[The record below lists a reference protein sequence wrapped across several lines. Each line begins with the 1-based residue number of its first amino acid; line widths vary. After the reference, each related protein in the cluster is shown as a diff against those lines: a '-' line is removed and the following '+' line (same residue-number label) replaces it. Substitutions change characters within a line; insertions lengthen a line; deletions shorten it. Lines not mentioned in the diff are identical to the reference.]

1 MFQTFLAQAQSA
13 APQQMPGGGIG
24 SFFVPLIFIFIMY
37 FVMIRPQ
44 KKRQQQQ
51 QQLTSSLKTGDRI
64 VTNAGI
70 HGLISNVKENT
81 ALGLD
86 IQGGTSFL
94 IRLKGGDK
102 EVTKAMLDQAVEVIR
117 KRVDYF
123 GGGEPII
130 SPVGSDRILVQIPGL
145 DTAKIQE
152 ARDQLSRV
160 AKLEFRLVYPDNG
173 ERLREI
179 DQGKQVIPPEYRI
192 ETYKQ
197 QHQAEGEKPIEERLL
212 VKKKADLA
220 GDRVSGAGA
229 SYERDGW
236 AVHLRFDSEGAKQ
249 FGNITA
255 ANVHHRFA
263 IVLDGVIQSAPV
275 IQDAI
280 YGGDA
285 QITGRFTE
293 EEARGLASVLENPL
307 QTPVSI
313 EEERS
318 VSPTLG
324 LDSIRASILAGLLGL
339 AITLVCVAVY
349 YKIPGLIANLA
360 LIINLILLVG
370 ALTLFHFV
378 LTLPGIAG
386 IILTI
391 GLSVDANVLI
401 YERLREEM
409 ALGKSLKV
417 AVKAAY
423 EKAFSSIFDANVTT
437 LITAAILFW
446 QASGPVKGF
455 AISLTLGILASL
467 FTALIVGR
475 NFLGW
480 FVDTERLK
488 RISMLHLI
496 SSKHID
502 FLGKGFLACM
512 CSLALLLAGATAFY
526 IRGERNFGV
535 DFRGGDLITMSA
547 PNKIDVGQVRD
558 ALKPIG
564 FADASIQESAQGG
577 KSYITVRTPLNTSD
591 KVEKQII
598 QAMPNAAFKV
608 EGSERVGALVGGEL
622 ARNSLVALGLG
633 ILGILIFVTFRF
645 ELSFAVGAIV
655 ALLHDVLIT
664 VGMFSLFGRELT
676 LTMVGAVLTIAGYSI
691 NDTIVVYDRIR
702 EGLASGRRGSIEQI
716 MNESINQTLSR
727 TILTSTVTVIPIL
740 CLFLFG
746 GAVLRDFSLAII
758 IGVAIGTYSSIFI
771 ASPIVLWWSRARGR
785 GAAALRREVTEKAT
799 TAANPLAQR

>member
-1 MFQTFLAQAQSA
+1 MTPALTFFIGLAL
-13 APQQMPGGGIG
+13 MVLFGW
-24 SFFVPLIFIFIMY
+24 Y
-37 FVMIRPQ
+37 FATDHGQRKRLLAMTLMLLLVVFSIATIWPPQ
-44 KKRQQQQ
+44 KK
-51 QQLTSSLKTGDRI
+51 
-64 VTNAGI
+64 V
-70 HGLISNVKENT
+70 

-94 IRLKGGDK
+94 IRLKPGDK
-102 EVTKAMLDQAVEVIR
+102 PITKGMLDQAVEVIR
-117 KRVDYF
+117 KRIDVF
-123 GGGEPII
+123 GVSEPII
-130 SPVGSDRILVQIPGL
+130 SPVGTDRILVQIPGL

-173 ERLREI
+173 QKLKAI
-179 DQGKQVIPPEYRI
+179 DEGKDVIPPEYRI
-192 ETYKQ
+192 ESYKM
-197 QHQAEGEKPIEERLL
+197 QHEGGKPVEERLL
-212 VKKKADLA
+212 VKKKADLS
-220 GDRVSGAGA
+220 GDRVSSAGA
-229 SYERDGW
+229 SYEKEGW
-236 AVHLRFDSEGAKQ
+236 VVHLRFDPEGAKE
-249 FGNITA
+249 FGRITA

-318 VSPTLG
+318 ISPTLG
-324 LDSIRASILAGLLGL
+324 LDSIRASILAGLVGL
-339 AITLVCVAVY
+339 AITVVCVAVY

-360 LIINLILLVG
+360 LIINLILLLG
-370 ALTLFHFV
+370 ALTMFHFV

-401 YERLREEM
+401 FERLREEM
-409 ALGKSLKV
+409 ALGKTLKV
-417 AVKAAY
+417 ALNTAY

-446 QASGPVKGF
+446 KATGPVRGF
-455 AISLTLGILASL
+455 AIALTVGILASL

-475 NFLGW
+475 NCLGW
-480 FVDTERLK
+480 FVDTGRLK

-496 SSKHID
+496 PAQKIN
-502 FLGKGFLACM
+502 FLGKGFIACM
-512 CSLALLLAGATAFY
+512 CSLALLVAGATAFY
-526 IRGERNFGV
+526 LRGEKNFGV
-535 DFRGGDLITMSA
+535 DFRGGDLITLSA
-547 PNKIDVGQVRD
+547 PKAIDIGQVRH
-558 ALKPIG
+558 ALQPIG
-564 FADASIQESAQGG
+564 LADASIQESTQGG
-577 KSYITVRTPLNTSD
+577 KSYITIRTPLNTSD
-591 KVEKQII
+591 NVEKQIM
-598 QAMPNAAFKV
+598 QAMPNTGFHV

-622 ARNSLVALGLG
+622 AKSSLIALGLG

-655 ALLHDVLIT
+655 ALLHDVLMT
-664 VGMFSLFGRELT
+664 VGIFALLGRELT

-702 EGLASGRRGSIEQI
+702 EGLASGRRGTIEEI
-716 MNESINQTLSR
+716 MNSSINQTLSR
-727 TILTSTVTVIPIL
+727 TILTSTVTLIPIL
-740 CLFLFG
+740 CLFSFG

-758 IGVAIGTYSSIFI
+758 IGVVVGTYSSIFI
-771 ASPIVLWWSRARGR
+771 ASPIVLWWTRARGHTTSS
-785 GAAALRREVTEKAT
+785 LRREVIQQAT
-799 TAANPLAQR
+799 TASSPVARRS

>member
-1 MFQTFLAQAQSA
+1 MLVLFGWYFATDQGLRKRLLA
-13 APQQMPGGGIG
+13 
-24 SFFVPLIFIFIMY
+24 
-37 FVMIRPQ
+37 
-44 KKRQQQQ
+44 
-51 QQLTSSLKTGDRI
+51 LTLTALLVAFSI
-64 VTNAGI
+64 VTI
-70 HGLISNVKENT
+70 WPPENKI

-94 IRLKGGDK
+94 IRLVPGDK
-102 EVTKAMLDQAVEVIR
+102 TINKGMLEQAVEVIR

-123 GGGEPII
+123 GASEPII
-130 SPVGSDRILVQIPGL
+130 SPVGNDRILVQIPGL

-160 AKLEFRLVYPDNG
+160 AKLEFRLVYPDEG
-173 ERLREI
+173 QRLKKI
-179 DQGKQVIPPEYRI
+179 DAGQDVIPPEYRI
-192 ETYKQ
+192 EAYK
-197 QHQAEGEKPIEERLL
+197 HAAEGNEKPIEERLL
-212 VKKKADLA
+212 VKKKADLG
-220 GDRVSGAGA
+220 GDRVSGSNAYYGN
-229 SYERDGW
+229 EGW
-236 AVHLRFDSEGAKQ
+236 TVQLKFDSEGAKK
-249 FGNITA
+249 FGQITEQYKG
-255 ANVHHRFA
+255 HRFA
-263 IVLDGVIQSAPV
+263 IVLDGLIQSAPV
-275 IQDAI
+275 IRDAI

-285 QITGRFTE
+285 VITGKFSE

-324 LDSIRASILAGLLGL
+324 MDSIRASILAGLVGL
-339 AITLVCVAVY
+339 VITLVCVAIY
-349 YKIPGLIANLA
+349 YKIPGLVANLA
-360 LIINLILLVG
+360 LLINIVLLIG
-370 ALTLFHFV
+370 ALTMFHFV

-446 QASGPVKGF
+446 KASGPVKGF
-455 AISLTLGILASL
+455 AIALTLGILASL

-475 NFLGW
+475 NCLGW
-480 FVDTERLK
+480 FVDTGKLK

-496 SSKHID
+496 SSKNIN
-502 FLGKGFLACM
+502 FLGKGFIACM
-512 CSLALLLAGATAFY
+512 CSLALLSAGGMAFY
-526 IRGERNFGV
+526 MRGDRNFGV
-535 DFRGGDLITMSA
+535 DFRGGDLITLSA
-547 PNKIDVGQVRD
+547 PSKIDIGQVRN

-577 KSYITVRTPLNTSD
+577 KSYITIRTPLNTSD

-598 QAMPNAAFKV
+598 QANPSAGFNV

-622 ARNSLVALGLG
+622 AKSSLIALGLG

-664 VGMFSLFGRELT
+664 VGMFSLLGRELT

-727 TILTSTVTVIPIL
+727 TILTSTVTLIPIL
-740 CLFLFG
+740 CLFFFG

-758 IGVAIGTYSSIFI
+758 IGVVVGTYSSIFI
-771 ASPIVLWWSRARGR
+771 ASPIVLWWTRARG
-785 GAAALRREVTEKAT
+785 GSATALRREVTQKA
-799 TAANPLAQR
+799 TAANPLAH

>member
-1 MFQTFLAQAQSA
+1 MTAGLTFFIGLVMLILFGWYFATDQGLRKHLLAATLMLLLVTFSIITIW
-13 APQQMPGGGIG
+13 P
-24 SFFVPLIFIFIMY
+24 
-37 FVMIRPQ
+37 PQ
-44 KKRQQQQ
+44 KK
-51 QQLTSSLKTGDRI
+51 I
-64 VTNAGI
+64 
-70 HGLISNVKENT
+70 

-102 EVTKAMLDQAVEVIR
+102 EVNKGMLDQAVEVIR

-173 ERLREI
+173 ERLRAI
-179 DQGKQVIPPEYRI
+179 DAGKEVIPPEYRI
-192 ETYKQ
+192 ESYK
-197 QHQAEGEKPIEERLL
+197 HTAEGNEKPVEERLL
-212 VKKKADLA
+212 VKKKADLG
-220 GDRVSGAGA
+220 GDRVSA
-229 SYERDGW
+229 SNAYYGNEGW
-236 AVHLRFDSEGAKQ
+236 TVQLKFDSEGAKK
-249 FGNITA
+249 FGQITEQYKG
-255 ANVHHRFA
+255 HRFA
-263 IVLDGVIQSAPV
+263 IVLDGLIQSAPV
-275 IQDAI
+275 IRDAI

-285 QITGRFTE
+285 IITGKFSE
-293 EEARGLASVLENPL
+293 HEARGLASVLENPL

-324 LDSIRASILAGLLGL
+324 LDSIRASILAGLVGL

-349 YKIPGLIANLA
+349 YKIPGLVANLA
-360 LIINLILLVG
+360 LIINLVLLIG
-370 ALTLFHFV
+370 ALTMFHFV

-417 AVKAAY
+417 AVKTAY

-446 QASGPVKGF
+446 KASGPVKGF

-475 NFLGW
+475 NCLGW
-480 FVDTERLK
+480 FVDTGRLK

-496 SSKHID
+496 SAQNIN

-512 CSLALLLAGATAFY
+512 CSLALLLAGALAFY
-526 IRGERNFGV
+526 TRGDRNFGV
-535 DFRGGDLITMSA
+535 DFRGGDLITLSA
-547 PNKIDVGQVRD
+547 PGKIDIGQVRD

-564 FADASIQESAQGG
+564 FADASIQESTQGG

-591 KVEKQII
+591 KVEKQIMQTI
-598 QAMPNAAFKV
+598 PGTGFKV

-622 ARNSLVALGLG
+622 AKSSLIALGLG

-655 ALLHDVLIT
+655 ALLHDVLMT
-664 VGMFSLFGRELT
+664 VGMFSLLGRELT

-702 EGLASGRRGSIEQI
+702 EGLASGRRGTIEEI
-716 MNESINQTLSR
+716 MNSSINQTLSR
-727 TILTSTVTVIPIL
+727 TILTSTVTLIPIL
-740 CLFLFG
+740 CLFFFG

-758 IGVAIGTYSSIFI
+758 VGVVVGTYSSIFI
-771 ASPIVLWWSRARGR
+771 ASPIVLWWTRARG
-785 GAAALRREVTEKAT
+785 GSATALRREITEKAAT
-799 TAANPLAQR
+799 ANPLAQR

>member
-1 MFQTFLAQAQSA
+1 MTPALTFFIGLVMLVLFGWYFATDQGLRKRLLALTLTVLLVVFSVVTIW
-13 APQQMPGGGIG
+13 P
-24 SFFVPLIFIFIMY
+24 
-37 FVMIRPQ
+37 PQ
-44 KKRQQQQ
+44 KK
-51 QQLTSSLKTGDRI
+51 I
-64 VTNAGI
+64 
-70 HGLISNVKENT
+70 

-94 IRLKGGDK
+94 IRLVPGDK
-102 EVTKAMLDQAVEVIR
+102 TINKAMLEQAVEVIR

-130 SPVGSDRILVQIPGL
+130 SPVGNDRILVQIPGL

-160 AKLEFRLVYPDNG
+160 AKLEFRLVYPDSG
-173 ERLREI
+173 ERLRAI
-179 DQGKQVIPPEYRI
+179 DAGKEVIPPEYRI
-192 ETYKQ
+192 EVYK
-197 QHQAEGEKPIEERLL
+197 HAGEGNEKPTEERLL
-212 VKKKADLA
+212 VKKKADLG
-220 GDRVSGAGA
+220 GDRVSA
-229 SYERDGW
+229 SNAYYGNEGW
-236 AVHLRFDSEGAKQ
+236 TVQLKFDSEGAKK
-249 FGNITA
+249 FGQITEQYKG
-255 ANVHHRFA
+255 HRFA

-275 IQDAI
+275 IRDAI

-285 QITGRFTE
+285 IITGKFGE
-293 EEARGLASVLENPL
+293 QEARGLASVLENPL

-324 LDSIRASILAGLLGL
+324 MDSIRASILAGLVGL
-339 AITLVCVAVY
+339 AITLVCVAIY
-349 YKIPGLIANLA
+349 YKIPGLVANLG
-360 LIINLILLVG
+360 LIINLILLIG
-370 ALTLFHFV
+370 ALTMFRFV

-391 GLSVDANVLI
+391 GLSVDASVLI

-409 ALGKSLKV
+409 ALGKSLKI

-437 LITAAILFW
+437 LITALILFW
-446 QASGPVKGF
+446 RASGPVKGF
-455 AISLTLGILASL
+455 AIALTLGILASL

-480 FVDTERLK
+480 FVDTGQLK
-488 RISMLHLI
+488 RVSMLHLI
-496 SSKHID
+496 SSKNIN
-502 FLGKGFLACM
+502 FLGKGFIACM
-512 CSLALLLAGATAFY
+512 CSLALLLAGAMAFY
-526 IRGERNFGV
+526 KRGDRNFGV
-535 DFRGGDLITMSA
+535 DFKGGDLVTLSA
-547 PNKIDVGQVRD
+547 PNKIDIGQVRD

-598 QAMPNAAFKV
+598 QSMPNAGFKV

-622 ARNSLVALGLG
+622 AKNSLVALGLG

-664 VGMFSLFGRELT
+664 VGMFALLGRELT

-702 EGLASGRRGSIEQI
+702 EGLASGRRGTIEQI

-727 TILTSTVTVIPIL
+727 TILTSTVTLIPIL
-740 CLFLFG
+740 CLFFFG

-758 IGVAIGTYSSIFI
+758 IGVVVGTYSSIFI
-771 ASPIVLWWSRARGR
+771 ASPIVLWWTRARG
-785 GAAALRREVTEKAT
+785 GGDTALRREITQKAT
-799 TAANPLAQR
+799 AAHPAPP

>member
-1 MFQTFLAQAQSA
+1 MTPALTFFIGLVMLVLFGWYFATDQGLRKRLLAL
-13 APQQMPGGGIG
+13 MLT
-24 SFFVPLIFIFIMY
+24 VLLIAFSITTIWP
-37 FVMIRPQ
+37 PQ
-44 KKRQQQQ
+44 KK
-51 QQLTSSLKTGDRI
+51 I
-64 VTNAGI
+64 
-70 HGLISNVKENT
+70 

-94 IRLKGGDK
+94 IRLKPGEK
-102 EVTKAMLDQAVEVIR
+102 QINKAMLDQAVEVIR

-123 GGGEPII
+123 GASEPII
-130 SPVGSDRILVQIPGL
+130 SPVGNDRILVQIPGL

-173 ERLREI
+173 ERLRAI
-179 DQGKQVIPPEYRI
+179 DAGKEVIPPEYRI
-192 ETYKQ
+192 EVYKY
-197 QHQAEGEKPIEERLL
+197 ASDGAAMKNEFGETIPGTQKPKEERLL
-212 VKKKADLA
+212 VKKKADLG
-220 GDRVSGAGA
+220 GDRVSGSNAYYGN
-229 SYERDGW
+229 EGW
-236 AVHLRFDSEGAKQ
+236 TVQLKFDSEGAKK
-249 FGNITA
+249 FGQITEQYKG
-255 ANVHHRFA
+255 HRFA

-275 IQDAI
+275 IRDAI

-285 QITGRFTE
+285 VITGRFTE

-324 LDSIRASILAGLLGL
+324 MDSIRASILAGLVGL
-339 AITLVCVAVY
+339 VITLVCVAIY
-349 YKIPGLIANLA
+349 YKIPGLVANFT
-360 LIINLILLVG
+360 LIINLILLIG
-370 ALTLFHFV
+370 ALTMFRFV

-391 GLSVDANVLI
+391 GLSVDASVLI

-417 AVKAAY
+417 AMKAAY

-446 QASGPVKGF
+446 KASGPVKGF
-455 AISLTLGILASL
+455 AIALTLGILASL

-480 FVDTERLK
+480 FVDTGRLN

-496 SSKHID
+496 SSKNIN
-502 FLGKGFLACM
+502 FLGKGFIACM
-512 CSLALLLAGATAFY
+512 CSLALLLAGAMSFY
-526 IRGERNFGV
+526 VRGDRNFGV
-535 DFRGGDLITMSA
+535 DFRGGDLVTMSA
-547 PNKIDVGQVRD
+547 PNKIDIGQVRE

-598 QAMPNAAFKV
+598 QTMPNAGFKV

-622 ARNSLVALGLG
+622 AKNSLIALGLG

-664 VGMFSLFGRELT
+664 VGMFSLLGRELT

-702 EGLASGRRGSIEQI
+702 EGLASGRRGTIEQI

-727 TILTSTVTVIPIL
+727 TILTSTVTLIAIV

-758 IGVAIGTYSSIFI
+758 IGVVVGTYSSIFI
-771 ASPIVLWWSRARGR
+771 ASPIVLWWTRARGG
-785 GAAALRREVTEKAT
+785 GATALRREVTQKAT
-799 TAANPLAQR
+799 TANPLAH

>member
-1 MFQTFLAQAQSA
+1 MLVLFGWYFATDQGPRKRLLAMTLMLVLVVSSIVTIW
-13 APQQMPGGGIG
+13 P
-24 SFFVPLIFIFIMY
+24 
-37 FVMIRPQ
+37 PQ
-44 KKRQQQQ
+44 KK
-51 QQLTSSLKTGDRI
+51 I
-64 VTNAGI
+64 
-70 HGLISNVKENT
+70 

-360 LIINLILLVG
+360 LIINLILLMG
-370 ALTLFHFV
+370 ALTMFHFV

-417 AVKAAY
+417 ALNTAY

-446 QASGPVKGF
+446 KASGPVKGF
-455 AISLTLGILASL
+455 AISLSLGILASL

-475 NFLGW
+475 NCLGW
-480 FVDTERLK
+480 LVDTGRVK

-496 SSKHID
+496 SAQNIN
-502 FLGKGFLACM
+502 FLGKGFIACM
-512 CSLALLLAGATAFY
+512 CSLALLLAGSFAFY
-526 IRGERNFGV
+526 KRGERNFGV
-535 DFRGGDLITMSA
+535 DFRGGDLITLSA
-547 PNKIDVGQVRD
+547 PGKIDIGQVRG

-564 FADASIQESAQGG
+564 LADASIQESTQVGR
-577 KSYITVRTPLNTSD
+577 SYITIRTPLNTSD
-591 KVEKQII
+591 KVEKQVT
-598 QAMPNAAFKV
+598 QTLPSSGFRV

-622 ARNSLVALGLG
+622 AKNSLIALGLG

-645 ELSFAVGAIV
+645 QLSFAVGAIV
-655 ALLHDVLIT
+655 ALLHDVLMT
-664 VGMFSLFGRELT
+664 VGVFALFGRELT
-676 LTMVGAVLTIAGYSI
+676 LTIVGAVLTVAGYSI

-702 EGLASGRRGSIEQI
+702 EGLASGRRGTIEEI
-716 MNESINQTLSR
+716 MNSSINQTLSR
-727 TILTSTVTVIPIL
+727 TILTSTVTLIPIL

-758 IGVAIGTYSSIFI
+758 IGVVVGTYSSIFI
-771 ASPIVLWWSRARGR
+771 ASPIVLWWTRARGG
-785 GAAALRREVTEKAT
+785 GATALRREVTQKAA
-799 TAANPLAQR
+799 AANPLAQR

>member
-1 MFQTFLAQAQSA
+1 MTPAFTFLAGLAVLVLF
-13 APQQMPGGGIG
+13 GW
-24 SFFVPLIFIFIMY
+24 Y
-37 FVMIRPQ
+37 FATDQGPRKRLLAMTLMLLLVVSSIVTIWPPQ
-44 KKRQQQQ
+44 KK
-51 QQLTSSLKTGDRI
+51 I
-64 VTNAGI
+64 
-70 HGLISNVKENT
+70 

-102 EVTKAMLDQAVEVIR
+102 EVTKGMLDQAVEVIR
-117 KRVDYF
+117 KRIDTF
-123 GGGEPII
+123 GVSEPII
-130 SPVGSDRILVQIPGL
+130 SPVANDRILVQIPGL
-145 DTAKIQE
+145 DPAKIKE

-173 ERLREI
+173 ERLRQI
-179 DQGKQVIPPEYRI
+179 DEGKQVIPPEYRI
-192 ETYKQ
+192 ETYKLSP
-197 QHQAEGEKPIEERLL
+197 EGAPTNESGEAVAGGKEKPREERLL
-212 VKKKADLA
+212 VKKKADLS
-220 GDRVSGAGA
+220 GDRVSSAGA

-236 AVHLRFDSEGAKQ
+236 VVHLRFDSEGAKK
-249 FGNITA
+249 FGDITA
-255 ANVHHRFA
+255 AHVHHRFA

-293 EEARGLASVLENPL
+293 EEARGLASVLQNPL

-324 LDSIRASILAGLLGL
+324 LDSIRASILAGLVGL
-339 AITLVCVAVY
+339 AITLVCVALY
-349 YKIPGLIANLA
+349 YKIPGFIANLA
-360 LIINLILLVG
+360 LIINLILLIG
-370 ALTLFHFV
+370 ALTMFHFV

-417 AVKAAY
+417 ALNTAY

-446 QASGPVKGF
+446 KATGPVKGF
-455 AISLTLGILASL
+455 AISLMLGILASL

-475 NFLGW
+475 NCLGW
-480 FVDTERLK
+480 LVDSGRVK

-496 SSKHID
+496 SAQHIN
-502 FLGKGFLACM
+502 FLGKGFIACM
-512 CSLALLLAGATAFY
+512 CSLALLLAGAFAFY
-526 IRGERNFGV
+526 QRGERNFGV
-535 DFRGGDLITMSA
+535 DFRGGDLITLSS
-547 PNKIDVGQVRD
+547 PGKIDIGQVRS

-564 FADASIQESAQGG
+564 LADASIQESTQVGR
-577 KSYITVRTPLNTSD
+577 SYITIRTPLNTSD
-591 KVEKQII
+591 QVEKQVM
-598 QAMPNAAFKV
+598 QTLPSTGFRV

-622 ARNSLVALGLG
+622 AKNSLIALGLG

-645 ELSFAVGAIV
+645 ELAFAVGAIV
-655 ALLHDVLIT
+655 ALLHDVFMT
-664 VGMFSLFGRELT
+664 VGMFSLLGRELT
-676 LTMVGAVLTIAGYSI
+676 LTMIGAVLTIAGYSI

-702 EGLASGRRGSIEQI
+702 EGLASGRRGTIEEI
-716 MNESINQTLSR
+716 MNSSINQTLSR
-727 TILTSTVTVIPIL
+727 TILTSTVTLIPIL
-740 CLFLFG
+740 CLFFFG

-758 IGVAIGTYSSIFI
+758 VGVIVGTYSSIFI
-771 ASPIVLWWSRARGR
+771 ASPIVLWWTRARGG
-785 GAAALRREVTEKAT
+785 GATALRREITEKAS
-799 TAANPLAQR
+799 AANPLAQR

>member
-1 MFQTFLAQAQSA
+1 MSPALTFFAGLGLLVLFGWYFATDVGLRKRLLATT
-13 APQQMPGGGIG
+13 
-24 SFFVPLIFIFIMY
+24 L
-37 FVMIRPQ
+37 VMLLVAFSIATIWPP
-44 KKRQQQQ
+44 
-51 QQLTSSLKTGDRI
+51 
-64 VTNAGI
+64 
-70 HGLISNVKENT
+70 KEKIQ
-81 ALGLD
+81 LGLD

-94 IRLKGGDK
+94 IRLMGGDK
-102 EVTKAMLDQAVEVIR
+102 DVNKGMLDQAVEVIR
-117 KRVDYF
+117 KRIDYF
-123 GGGEPII
+123 GVSEPVI
-130 SPVGSDRILVQIPGL
+130 SPVGNDRILVQIPGL

-152 ARDQLSRV
+152 AREQLSRV

-173 ERLREI
+173 ERLRAI
-179 DQGKQVIPPEYRI
+179 DEGKEVIPPEYRI
-192 ETYKQ
+192 EVYKMT
-197 QHQAEGEKPIEERLL
+197 AEGNEKPREERLL
-212 VKKKADLA
+212 VKKKADLG
-220 GDRVSGAGA
+220 GDRVKESHAYYGNEGWTVQLKF
-229 SYERDGW
+229 DG
-236 AVHLRFDSEGAKQ
+236 EGAKQ
-249 FGNITA
+249 FGKITEQYKG
-255 ANVHHRFA
+255 HRFA

-275 IQDAI
+275 IRDAI

-285 QITGRFTE
+285 VITGRFTE
-293 EEARGLASVLENPL
+293 QEARGLASVLENPL

-324 LDSIRASILAGLLGL
+324 LDSIRASILAGLVGL
-339 AITLVCVAVY
+339 AITLVCVAIY
-349 YKIPGLIANLA
+349 YKIPGLVANLA
-360 LIINLILLVG
+360 LIINLILLIG
-370 ALTLFHFV
+370 ALTMFRFV

-391 GLSVDANVLI
+391 GLSVDASVLI

-409 ALGKSLKV
+409 ALGKSLKI
-417 AVKAAY
+417 AMKTAY

-446 QASGPVKGF
+446 KASGPVKGF
-455 AISLTLGILASL
+455 AISLTLGIMASL

-475 NFLGW
+475 NFLSW
-480 FVDTERLK
+480 FVDTGRFK
-488 RISMLHLI
+488 RVSMLHLI
-496 SSKHID
+496 SAQNIN
-502 FLGKGFLACM
+502 FLGKGFIACM
-512 CSLALLLAGATAFY
+512 CSLALLLAGAFAFY
-526 IRGERNFGV
+526 KRGERNFGV
-535 DFRGGDLITMSA
+535 DFRGGDLITLSA
-547 PNKIDVGQVRD
+547 PGKIDIGQVRG

-591 KVEKQII
+591 KVEKQIM
-598 QAMPNAAFKV
+598 QTLPRAGFHV

-622 ARNSLVALGLG
+622 AKSSLIALGLG

-664 VGMFSLFGRELT
+664 VGMFALLGRVLT

-702 EGLASGRRGSIEQI
+702 EGLASGRRGSIEEI
-716 MNESINQTLSR
+716 MNSSINQTLSR
-727 TILTSTVTVIPIL
+727 TILTSTVTLIPIF

-758 IGVAIGTYSSIFI
+758 IGVVVGTYSSIFI
-771 ASPIVLWWSRARGR
+771 ASPIVLWWTRARGG
-785 GAAALRREVTEKAT
+785 GATALRREVTQKAA
-799 TAANPLAQR
+799 AANPLAQR

>member
-1 MFQTFLAQAQSA
+1 MFFIELSWLALFGWYFATEHGVRKRLIAMVLTVTAITFSVWLAYPPS
-13 APQQMPGGGIG
+13 
-24 SFFVPLIFIFIMY
+24 
-37 FVMIRPQ
+37 
-44 KKRQQQQ
+44 KK
-51 QQLTSSLKTGDRI
+51 I
-64 VTNAGI
+64 
-70 HGLISNVKENT
+70 

-86 IQGGTSFL
+86 IKGGTSFL
-94 IRLKGGDK
+94 IRLMGGDK
-102 EVTKAMLDQAVEVIR
+102 EINKGMLDQAVEVIR

-123 GGGEPII
+123 GAGEPII
-130 SPVGSDRILVQIPGL
+130 SPVGNDRILVQIPGL

-173 ERLREI
+173 DRLKAI
-179 DQGKQVIPPEYRI
+179 DAGKEVIPPDYRI
-192 ETYKQ
+192 EVYKPPT
-197 QHQAEGEKPIEERLL
+197 EGNEKPREERLL
-212 VKKKADLA
+212 VKKKADL
-220 GDRVSGAGA
+220 GGNRVSESHAYFGN
-229 SYERDGW
+229 EGW
-236 AVHLRFDSEGAKQ
+236 TVQLKFDSEGAKQ
-249 FGNITA
+249 FGRITEQYKG
-255 ANVHHRFA
+255 HRFA

-275 IQDAI
+275 IRDAI

-285 QITGRFTE
+285 VITGRFTE
-293 EEARGLASVLENPL
+293 KEARGLASVLENPL

-324 LDSIRASILAGLLGL
+324 MDSIRASILAGLMGL
-339 AITLVCVAVY
+339 AITLVCVLIY
-349 YKIPGLIANLA
+349 YKLAGLIACLA
-360 LIINLILLVG
+360 LLVNIVLLIG
-370 ALTLFHFV
+370 AFQLIPGGVT

-391 GLSVDANVLI
+391 GLAVDASVLI

-417 AVKAAY
+417 AVQTAY
-423 EKAFSSIFDANVTT
+423 QKAFSSIFDANVTT

-446 QASGPVKGF
+446 KASGPVKGF

-475 NFLGW
+475 NCLGW
-480 FVDTERLK
+480 FVDTGRVK
-488 RISMLHLI
+488 RMSMLHLI
-496 SSKHID
+496 SSKNIN

-512 CSLALLLAGATAFY
+512 CSLALLIAGASAFY
-526 IRGERNFGV
+526 LRGEKNFGV
-535 DFRGGDLITMSA
+535 DFRGGDLITLSS
-547 PNKIDVGQVRD
+547 PNTIDVGQVRD
-558 ALKPIG
+558 ALKPLG
-564 FADASIQESAQGG
+564 LADASIQESAQGG

-591 KVEKQII
+591 RVEKQII
-598 QAMPNAAFKV
+598 QAMPATTFKV

-622 ARNSLVALGLG
+622 AKSSLVALGLG

-655 ALLHDVLIT
+655 ALLHDVLMT
-664 VGMFSLFGRELT
+664 VGVFALLGHELT

-702 EGLASGRRGSIEQI
+702 EGLASGRRGTIEQI

-727 TILTSTVTVIPIL
+727 TILTSTVTLIPIL
-740 CLFLFG
+740 CLFFFG

-758 IGVAIGTYSSIFI
+758 IGVVVGTYSSIFI
-771 ASPIVLWWSRARGR
+771 ASPIVLWWTRARGG
-785 GAAALRREVTEKAT
+785 GATALRREIIQKTT
-799 TAANPLAQR
+799 TANPAAS

>member
-1 MFQTFLAQAQSA
+1 MTPAFTFLAGLA
-13 APQQMPGGGIG
+13 MLVLFGW
-24 SFFVPLIFIFIMY
+24 Y
-37 FVMIRPQ
+37 FATDQGPRKRLLAMTLMLVLVVSSIVTIWPPQ
-44 KKRQQQQ
+44 KK
-51 QQLTSSLKTGDRI
+51 I
-64 VTNAGI
+64 
-70 HGLISNVKENT
+70 

-102 EVTKAMLDQAVEVIR
+102 EVTKGMLDQAVEVIR

-145 DTAKIQE
+145 DTAKVQE

-160 AKLEFRLVYPDNG
+160 AKLEFRMVYPDNG
-173 ERLREI
+173 DRLRAI
-179 DQGKQVIPPEYRI
+179 DAGKEVIPPDYRI
-192 ETYKQ
+192 EVYKIA
-197 QHQAEGEKPIEERLL
+197 AEENEKPREERLL

-220 GDRVSGAGA
+220 GEHVSHASAG
-229 SYERDGW
+229 YGNEGW
-236 AVHLRFDSEGAKQ
+236 EVKLDFDTEGAKR
-249 FGNITA
+249 FGDITA
-255 ANVHHRFA
+255 ANVGHRFA

-275 IQDAI
+275 IKTAI
-280 YGGDA
+280 YGGNA
-285 QITGRFTE
+285 VISGGRMGE
-293 EEARGLASVLENPL
+293 PEARGLASVLENPL

-324 LDSIRASILAGLLGL
+324 LDSIRASILAGLVGL
-339 AITLVCVAVY
+339 VITLVCVAVY

-370 ALTLFHFV
+370 ALTMFHFV

-417 AVKAAY
+417 AVNTAY

-446 QASGPVKGF
+446 KASGPVKGF
-455 AISLTLGILASL
+455 AISLSLGILASL

-475 NFLGW
+475 NCLGW
-480 FVDTERLK
+480 LVDTGRLK

-496 SSKHID
+496 SAQNIN
-502 FLGKGFLACM
+502 FLGKGFIACM
-512 CSLALLLAGATAFY
+512 CSLALLLAGAFAFY
-526 IRGERNFGV
+526 KRGERNFGV
-535 DFRGGDLITMSA
+535 DFRGGDLITLSA
-547 PNKIDVGQVRD
+547 PGKIDIGQVRG

-564 FADASIQESAQGG
+564 LADASIQESTQVGR
-577 KSYITVRTPLNTSD
+577 SYITIRTPLNTSD
-591 KVEKQII
+591 KVEKQVM
-598 QAMPNAAFKV
+598 QTLPGSGFRV

-622 ARNSLVALGLG
+622 AKNSLIALGLG

-645 ELSFAVGAIV
+645 QLSFAVGAIV
-655 ALLHDVLIT
+655 ALLHDVLMT
-664 VGMFSLFGRELT
+664 VGVFALFGRELT
-676 LTMVGAVLTIAGYSI
+676 LTIVGAVLTVAGYSI

-702 EGLASGRRGSIEQI
+702 EGLASGRRGTIEEI
-716 MNESINQTLSR
+716 MNSSINQTLSR
-727 TILTSTVTVIPIL
+727 TILTSTVTLIPIL

-758 IGVAIGTYSSIFI
+758 IGVVVGTYSSIFI
-771 ASPIVLWWSRARGR
+771 ASPIVLWWTRARGG
-785 GAAALRREVTEKAT
+785 GATALRREVTEKAA
-799 TAANPLAQR
+799 AANPLAQR

>member
-1 MFQTFLAQAQSA
+1 MTPALTFFIGLVMLLLFGWYFAIDQGLRKRFLALTLTVLLVVFSVVTIW
-13 APQQMPGGGIG
+13 P
-24 SFFVPLIFIFIMY
+24 
-37 FVMIRPQ
+37 PQ
-44 KKRQQQQ
+44 KK
-51 QQLTSSLKTGDRI
+51 I
-64 VTNAGI
+64 
-70 HGLISNVKENT
+70 

-94 IRLKGGDK
+94 IRLVAGDK
-102 EVTKAMLDQAVEVIR
+102 PINKGMLDQAVEVIR
-117 KRVDYF
+117 KRVDYL
-123 GGGEPII
+123 GASEPII
-130 SPVGSDRILVQIPGL
+130 SPVGNDRILVQIPGL

-160 AKLEFRLVYPDNG
+160 AKLEFRLVYPDSG
-173 ERLREI
+173 ERLRAI
-179 DQGKQVIPPEYRI
+179 DASKEVIPPEYRI
-192 ETYKQ
+192 EVYK
-197 QHQAEGEKPIEERLL
+197 HPAVGNEKPTEERLL
-212 VKKKADLA
+212 VKKKADLG
-220 GDRVSGAGA
+220 GDRVSGSNAYYGN
-229 SYERDGW
+229 EGW
-236 AVHLRFDSEGAKQ
+236 TVQLKFDSEGAQK
-249 FGNITA
+249 FGQITEQYKG
-255 ANVHHRFA
+255 HRFA
-263 IVLDGVIQSAPV
+263 IVLDGIIQSAPV
-275 IQDAI
+275 IRDAI

-285 QITGRFTE
+285 VITGKFSE
-293 EEARGLASVLENPL
+293 QEARGLASVLENPL

-324 LDSIRASILAGLLGL
+324 LDSIRASILAGLVGL

-370 ALTLFHFV
+370 ALTMFHFV

-417 AVKAAY
+417 AVNTAY

-446 QASGPVKGF
+446 KATGPVKGF

-480 FVDTERLK
+480 FVDTGRLK

-496 SSKHID
+496 SAQNIN

-512 CSLALLLAGATAFY
+512 CSLALLLAGALAFY
-526 IRGERNFGV
+526 TRGDRNFGV
-535 DFRGGDLITMSA
+535 DFRGGDLITLSA
-547 PNKIDVGQVRD
+547 PGKIDIGQVRD

-564 FADASIQESAQGG
+564 FADASIQESTQGG

-591 KVEKQII
+591 KVEKQIMQTI
-598 QAMPNAAFKV
+598 PVTGFKV

-622 ARNSLVALGLG
+622 AKSSLIALGLG

-655 ALLHDVLIT
+655 ALLHDVLMT
-664 VGMFSLFGRELT
+664 VGMFSLLGRELT

-702 EGLASGRRGSIEQI
+702 EGLASGRRGTIEEI
-716 MNESINQTLSR
+716 MNSSINQTLSR
-727 TILTSTVTVIPIL
+727 TILTSTVTLIPIL

-758 IGVAIGTYSSIFI
+758 IGVVVGTYSSIFI

-785 GAAALRREVTEKAT
+785 GV
-799 TAANPLAQR
+799 

>member
-1 MFQTFLAQAQSA
+1 MTPALTFFIGLAMLVLFGWYFATDQ
-13 APQQMPGGGIG
+13 G
-24 SFFVPLIFIFIMY
+24 SRKRLLAMTLMLLLVIFSIATIWP
-37 FVMIRPQ
+37 PQ
-44 KKRQQQQ
+44 KK
-51 QQLTSSLKTGDRI
+51 I
-64 VTNAGI
+64 
-70 HGLISNVKENT
+70 

-94 IRLKGGDK
+94 IRLVPGDK
-102 EVTKAMLDQAVEVIR
+102 PITKGMLDQAVEVIR
-117 KRVDYF
+117 KRIDVF
-123 GGGEPII
+123 GVSEPII
-130 SPVGSDRILVQIPGL
+130 SPVGGDRILVQIPGL

-160 AKLEFRLVYPDNG
+160 AKLEFRLVYSDNG

-179 DQGKQVIPPEYRI
+179 DEGKQVIPPEYRI
-192 ETYKQ
+192 ETYKMQ
-197 QHQAEGEKPIEERLL
+197 REGEKPVEERLL
-212 VKKKADLA
+212 VKKKADLS
-220 GDRVSGAGA
+220 GEHVSSAGA
-229 SYERDGW
+229 SYEKDGW
-236 AVHLRFDSEGAKQ
+236 VVHLRFDAEGAKQ
-249 FGNITA
+249 FGSITA

-263 IVLDGVIQSAPV
+263 IVLDGIIQSAPV

-293 EEARGLASVLENPL
+293 DEARGLASVLENPL

-324 LDSIRASILAGLLGL
+324 LDSIKASILAGLVGL
-339 AITLVCVAVY
+339 AITLVCVAIY
-349 YKIPGLIANLA
+349 YKIPGLVANVA

-370 ALTLFHFV
+370 AMTMFHFV

-409 ALGKSLKV
+409 ALGKSLKI
-417 AVKAAY
+417 ALNTAY

-446 QASGPVKGF
+446 KATGPVRGF
-455 AISLTLGILASL
+455 AIALSLGILASL

-480 FVDTERLK
+480 FVDTGKLK

-496 SSKHID
+496 SAQNIN
-502 FLGKGFLACM
+502 FLGKGFIACM
-512 CSLALLLAGATAFY
+512 CSLALLLAGAGAFY
-526 IRGERNFGV
+526 IRGDRNFGV
-535 DFRGGDLITMSA
+535 DFRGGDLITLSA
-547 PNKIDVGQVRD
+547 PGKIDVGQVRH
-558 ALKPIG
+558 ALQPIG
-564 FADASIQESAQGG
+564 LADASIQESTQVG
-577 KSYITVRTPLNTSD
+577 KSYITIRTPLNTSD
-591 KVEKQII
+591 KVEKQIM
-598 QAMPNAAFKV
+598 QTLPNAGFTV

-622 ARNSLVALGLG
+622 AKSSLIALGLG

-655 ALLHDVLIT
+655 ALLHDVLMT
-664 VGMFSLFGRELT
+664 VGVFALLGRELT

-702 EGLASGRRGSIEQI
+702 EGLASGRRGTIEEI
-716 MNESINQTLSR
+716 MNSSINQTLSR
-727 TILTSTVTVIPIL
+727 TILTSTVTLIPIL
-740 CLFLFG
+740 CLFFFG

-758 IGVAIGTYSSIFI
+758 IGVVVGTYSSIFI
-771 ASPIVLWWSRARGR
+771 ASPIVLWWTRARGG
-785 GAAALRREVTEKAT
+785 GATALRREITEKA

>member
-1 MFQTFLAQAQSA
+1 MTPALTFFIGLVMLILFGWYFATDQGPRKRLLAATLMLLLVTFSIITIW
-13 APQQMPGGGIG
+13 P
-24 SFFVPLIFIFIMY
+24 
-37 FVMIRPQ
+37 PQ
-44 KKRQQQQ
+44 KK
-51 QQLTSSLKTGDRI
+51 I
-64 VTNAGI
+64 
-70 HGLISNVKENT
+70 

-94 IRLKGGDK
+94 IRLKGDK
-102 EVTKAMLDQAVEVIR
+102 DVTKGMLDQAVEVIR

-123 GGGEPII
+123 GASEPII
-130 SPVGSDRILVQIPGL
+130 SPVGNDRILVQIPGL

-173 ERLREI
+173 QRLKAI
-179 DQGKQVIPPEYRI
+179 DEGKDVIPPDYRI
-192 ETYKQ
+192 ETYKLRK
-197 QHQAEGEKPIEERLL
+197 EGNEPAREERLL
-212 VKKKADLA
+212 VKKKADLG
-220 GDRVSGAGA
+220 GDHVTQAAPRYGNEGWEVQLKF
-229 SYERDGW
+229 DG
-236 AVHLRFDSEGAKQ
+236 EGTKK
-249 FGNITA
+249 FGQITE
-255 ANVHHRFA
+255 ANVNHRFA

-275 IQDAI
+275 IKTAI

-285 QITGRFTE
+285 VISGGGMGE

-324 LDSIRASILAGLLGL
+324 MDSIRSSILAGLLGL
-339 AITLVCVAVY
+339 AITLVCVAIY
-349 YKIPGLIANLA
+349 YKIPGLVANLA
-360 LIINLILLVG
+360 LIINLILLIG
-370 ALTLFHFV
+370 ALTMFRFV

-512 CSLALLLAGATAFY
+512 CSLALLLAGATVFY

-577 KSYITVRTPLNTSD
+577 KSYITIRTPLNTSD
-591 KVEKQII
+591 KAEKQII
-598 QAMPNAAFKV
+598 QAMPNVGFKV

-622 ARNSLVALGLG
+622 AKNSLIALGLG

-655 ALLHDVLIT
+655 ALLHDVLMT
-664 VGMFSLFGRELT
+664 VGMFALLGRELT

-727 TILTSTVTVIPIL
+727 TILTSTVTLIPIL

-746 GAVLRDFSLAII
+746 GPVLRDFSLAII
-758 IGVAIGTYSSIFI
+758 IGVVFGTYSSIFI
-771 ASPIVLWWSRARGR
+771 ASPIVLWWTRARGR
-785 GAAALRREVTEKAT
+785 STVSLRREVTEKTT

>member
-1 MFQTFLAQAQSA
+1 MTAGLTFCVGLAMLVLFGWYFATDQGPRKRLLATTL
-13 APQQMPGGGIG
+13 MLLL
-24 SFFVPLIFIFIMY
+24 VIFSIAM
-37 FVMIRPQ
+37 MWPPQ
-44 KKRQQQQ
+44 KK
-51 QQLTSSLKTGDRI
+51 I
-64 VTNAGI
+64 
-70 HGLISNVKENT
+70 

-94 IRLKGGDK
+94 IRLKAGDK
-102 EVTKAMLDQAVEVIR
+102 PITKGMLDQAVEVIR

-130 SPVGSDRILVQIPGL
+130 SPVGGDRILVQIPGL

-173 ERLREI
+173 ERLRAI
-179 DQGKQVIPPEYRI
+179 DAGKEVIPPEYRI
-192 ETYKQ
+192 EAYK
-197 QHQAEGEKPIEERLL
+197 HAAEGNEKPVEERLL
-212 VKKKADLA
+212 VKKKADLG
-220 GDRVSGAGA
+220 GDRVSA
-229 SYERDGW
+229 SNAYYGNEGW
-236 AVHLRFDSEGAKQ
+236 TVQLKFDSEGAKK
-249 FGNITA
+249 FGQITEQYKG
-255 ANVHHRFA
+255 HRFA
-263 IVLDGVIQSAPV
+263 IVLDGIIQSAPV
-275 IQDAI
+275 IRDAI

-285 QITGRFTE
+285 VITGHFAE
-293 EEARGLASVLENPL
+293 KEARGLASVLENPL

-324 LDSIRASILAGLLGL
+324 ADSIKASILAGLVGL

-370 ALTLFHFV
+370 ALTMFHFV

-417 AVKAAY
+417 ALNTAY

-446 QASGPVKGF
+446 KASGPVKGF

-475 NFLGW
+475 NCLGW
-480 FVDTERLK
+480 LVDTGRVK

-496 SSKHID
+496 SAQNIN
-502 FLGKGFLACM
+502 FLGKGFIACM
-512 CSLALLLAGATAFY
+512 CSLALLLAGSFAFY
-526 IRGERNFGV
+526 KRGERNFGV
-535 DFRGGDLITMSA
+535 DFRGGDLITLSA
-547 PNKIDVGQVRD
+547 PGKIDIGQVRG

-564 FADASIQESAQGG
+564 LADASIQESTQVGR
-577 KSYITVRTPLNTSD
+577 SYITIRTPLNTSD
-591 KVEKQII
+591 KVEKQVM
-598 QAMPNAAFKV
+598 QTLPGSGFRV

-622 ARNSLVALGLG
+622 AKNSLIALGLG

-655 ALLHDVLIT
+655 ALLHDVIIT
-664 VGMFSLFGRELT
+664 VGVFSLFGRELT

-702 EGLASGRRGSIEQI
+702 EGLAGGRRGTIEEI
-716 MNESINQTLSR
+716 MNSSINQTLSR
-727 TILTSTVTVIPIL
+727 TILTSTVTLIPIL
-740 CLFLFG
+740 CLFFFG

-758 IGVAIGTYSSIFI
+758 IGVVVGTYSSIFI
-771 ASPIVLWWSRARGR
+771 ASPIVLWWNRARGG
-785 GAAALRREVTEKAT
+785 GASALRREIVQQT
-799 TAANPLAQR
+799 TTANPLAH

>member
-1 MFQTFLAQAQSA
+1 MGPGLTFFAGLGLLILFGWYFATD
-13 APQQMPGGGIG
+13 IG
-24 SFFVPLIFIFIMY
+24 LRKRLIALTLVVAFVALSIATIWP
-37 FVMIRPQ
+37 PE
-44 KKRQQQQ
+44 KR
-51 QQLTSSLKTGDRI
+51 I
-64 VTNAGI
+64 
-70 HGLISNVKENT
+70 

-94 IRLKGGDK
+94 IRMMKGDK
-102 EVTKAMLDQAVEVIR
+102 EVTKGMQDQAVEVIR

-130 SPVGSDRILVQIPGL
+130 SPVGNDRILVQIPGL

-160 AKLEFRLVYPDNG
+160 AKLEFRLVYPDSG
-173 ERLREI
+173 DRLRAI
-179 DQGKQVIPPEYRI
+179 DAGQEVIPPEYRI
-192 ETYKQ
+192 EVYK
-197 QHQAEGEKPIEERLL
+197 HAAEGNEKPTEERLL
-212 VKKKADLA
+212 VKKKADLG
-220 GDRVSGAGA
+220 GDRVTA
-229 SYERDGW
+229 SNAYYGNEGW
-236 AVHLRFDSEGAKQ
+236 TVQLKFDSEGAKK
-249 FGNITA
+249 FGQITEQYKG
-255 ANVHHRFA
+255 HRFA

-275 IQDAI
+275 IRDAI

-285 QITGRFTE
+285 IITGKFGE
-293 EEARGLASVLENPL
+293 QEARGLASVLENPL

-324 LDSIRASILAGLLGL
+324 MDSIRASILAGLVGL
-339 AITLVCVAVY
+339 AITLVSVAVY
-349 YKIPGLIANLA
+349 YKIPGLVANLA
-360 LIINLILLVG
+360 LLINIVLLIG
-370 ALTLFHFV
+370 ALTMFHFV

-417 AVKAAY
+417 AINTAY

-446 QASGPVKGF
+446 KASGPVKGF

-475 NFLGW
+475 NCLGW
-480 FVDTERLK
+480 FVDTGRLK

-496 SSKHID
+496 SAQNIN
-502 FLGKGFLACM
+502 FLGKGFIACM
-512 CSLALLLAGATAFY
+512 CSLALLLAGAMAFY
-526 IRGERNFGV
+526 TRGDRNFGV
-535 DFRGGDLITMSA
+535 DFRGGDLITLSA
-547 PNKIDVGQVRD
+547 PNKIDIGQVRN
-558 ALKPIG
+558 ALQPIG
-564 FADASIQESAQGG
+564 FGDASIQESAQGG

-598 QAMPNAAFKV
+598 QTMPNAGFKV

-622 ARNSLVALGLG
+622 AKNSLVALGLG

-655 ALLHDVLIT
+655 ALLHDVLMT
-664 VGMFSLFGRELT
+664 VGMFSLLGRELT

-691 NDTIVVYDRIR
+691 NDTIVVHDRIR
-702 EGLASGRRGSIEQI
+702 EVLASGRRGTIEEI
-716 MNESINQTLSR
+716 MNSSINQTLSR
-727 TILTSTVTVIPIL
+727 TILTSTVTLIPIL
-740 CLFLFG
+740 CLFFFA

-758 IGVAIGTYSSIFI
+758 IGVVVGTYSSIFI

-785 GAAALRREVTEKAT
+785 GAAALRREVTEKTT

>member
-1 MFQTFLAQAQSA
+1 MLVLFGWYFATDQGLRKRLLAITLMLLLVVSSIVTIW
-13 APQQMPGGGIG
+13 P
-24 SFFVPLIFIFIMY
+24 
-37 FVMIRPQ
+37 PQ
-44 KKRQQQQ
+44 KK
-51 QQLTSSLKTGDRI
+51 I
-64 VTNAGI
+64 
-70 HGLISNVKENT
+70 

-94 IRLKGGDK
+94 VRLKGGDK
-102 EVTKAMLDQAVEVIR
+102 EVTKGMLDQAVEVIR
-117 KRVDYF
+117 KRIDTF
-123 GGGEPII
+123 GVSEPII
-130 SPVGSDRILVQIPGL
+130 SPVANDRILVQIPGL
-145 DTAKIQE
+145 DPAKIQE

-179 DQGKQVIPPEYRI
+179 DEGKQVIPPDYRI
-192 ETYKQ
+192 ETYKISGG
-197 QHQAEGEKPIEERLL
+197 APMTNEFGEAVAGAKEKSREERLL
-212 VKKKADLA
+212 VKKKADLS
-220 GDRVSGAGA
+220 GDRVSSAGA

-236 AVHLRFDSEGAKQ
+236 VVHLRFDSEGAKK
-249 FGNITA
+249 FGDITA

-293 EEARGLASVLENPL
+293 EEARGLASVLQNPL

-324 LDSIRASILAGLLGL
+324 LDSIRASILAGLVGL

-370 ALTLFHFV
+370 ALTMFHFV

-417 AVKAAY
+417 AVNTAY

-446 QASGPVKGF
+446 KATGPVKGF

-475 NFLGW
+475 NCLGW
-480 FVDTERLK
+480 LVDKGRLK

-496 SSKHID
+496 SAQNIN
-502 FLGKGFLACM
+502 FLGKGFIACM
-512 CSLALLLAGATAFY
+512 CSLALLLAGTFAFY
-526 IRGERNFGV
+526 QRGERNFGV
-535 DFRGGDLITMSA
+535 DFRGGDLITLSA
-547 PNKIDVGQVRD
+547 PGKIDIGQVRG

-564 FADASIQESAQGG
+564 FADASIQESTQVGR
-577 KSYITVRTPLNTSD
+577 SYITIRTPLNTSD
-591 KVEKQII
+591 KVEKQVM
-598 QAMPNAAFKV
+598 QTLPSAGFRV

-622 ARNSLVALGLG
+622 AKNSLIALGLG

-645 ELSFAVGAIV
+645 ELAFAVGAIV
-655 ALLHDVLIT
+655 ALLHDVLMT
-664 VGMFSLFGRELT
+664 VGMFSLLGRELT
-676 LTMVGAVLTIAGYSI
+676 LTMIGAVLTIAGYSI

-702 EGLASGRRGSIEQI
+702 EGLASGRRGTIEEI
-716 MNESINQTLSR
+716 MNSSINQTLSR
-727 TILTSTVTVIPIL
+727 TILTSTVTLIPIL
-740 CLFLFG
+740 CLFFFG

-758 IGVAIGTYSSIFI
+758 IGVIVGTYSSIFI
-771 ASPIVLWWSRARGR
+771 ASPIVLWWTRARG
-785 GAAALRREVTEKAT
+785 GATALRREITEKA

>member
-1 MFQTFLAQAQSA
+1 MLVLFGWYFATDQGPRKRLLAMTLMLVLVVSSIVTIW
-13 APQQMPGGGIG
+13 P
-24 SFFVPLIFIFIMY
+24 
-37 FVMIRPQ
+37 PQ
-44 KKRQQQQ
+44 KK
-51 QQLTSSLKTGDRI
+51 I
-64 VTNAGI
+64 
-70 HGLISNVKENT
+70 

-102 EVTKAMLDQAVEVIR
+102 EVTKGMLDQAVEVIR

-145 DTAKIQE
+145 DTAKVQE

-160 AKLEFRLVYPDNG
+160 AKLEFRMVYPDNG
-173 ERLREI
+173 DRLRAI
-179 DQGKQVIPPEYRI
+179 DAGKEVIPPDYRI
-192 ETYKQ
+192 EVYKIA
-197 QHQAEGEKPIEERLL
+197 AEENEKPREERLL
-212 VKKKADLA
+212 VKKKADLGGEHVSHASA
-220 GDRVSGAGA
+220 GYGN
-229 SYERDGW
+229 EGW
-236 AVHLRFDSEGAKQ
+236 EVKLDFDTEGAKR
-249 FGNITA
+249 FGDITA
-255 ANVHHRFA
+255 ANVGHRFA

-275 IQDAI
+275 IKTAI
-280 YGGDA
+280 YGGNA
-285 QITGRFTE
+285 VISGGRMGE
-293 EEARGLASVLENPL
+293 PEARGLASVLENPL

-324 LDSIRASILAGLLGL
+324 LDSIRASILAGLVGL
-339 AITLVCVAVY
+339 VITLVCVAVY

-370 ALTLFHFV
+370 ALTMFHFV

-417 AVKAAY
+417 AVNTAY

-446 QASGPVKGF
+446 KASGPVKGF
-455 AISLTLGILASL
+455 AISLSLGILASL

-475 NFLGW
+475 NCLGW
-480 FVDTERLK
+480 LVDTGRLK

-496 SSKHID
+496 SAQNIN
-502 FLGKGFLACM
+502 FLGKGFIACM
-512 CSLALLLAGATAFY
+512 CSLALLLAGAFAFY
-526 IRGERNFGV
+526 KRGERNFGV
-535 DFRGGDLITMSA
+535 DFRGGDLITLSA
-547 PNKIDVGQVRD
+547 PGKIDIGQVRG

-564 FADASIQESAQGG
+564 LADASIQEATQAGR
-577 KSYITVRTPLNTSD
+577 SYITIRTPLNTSD
-591 KVEKQII
+591 KVEKQVM
-598 QAMPNAAFKV
+598 QTLPGSGFRV

-622 ARNSLVALGLG
+622 AKNSLIALGLG

-645 ELSFAVGAIV
+645 QLSFAVGAIV
-655 ALLHDVLIT
+655 ALLHDVLMT
-664 VGMFSLFGRELT
+664 VGVFALFGRELT
-676 LTMVGAVLTIAGYSI
+676 LTIVGAVLTVAGYSI

-702 EGLASGRRGSIEQI
+702 EGLASGRRGTIEQI
-716 MNESINQTLSR
+716 MNSSINQTLSR
-727 TILTSTVTVIPIL
+727 TILTSTVTLIPIL

-758 IGVAIGTYSSIFI
+758 IGVVVGTYSSIFI
-771 ASPIVLWWSRARGR
+771 ASPIVLWWTRARGG
-785 GAAALRREVTEKAT
+785 GATALRREVTEKAA
-799 TAANPLAQR
+799 AANPLAQR